1 MIELHRPLIWY
12 PCGFGE
18 LWHRMPSILKE
29 CHRGP
34 VAHIEKVVPE
44 RGIPDGGH
52 ERRAEHAVSL

>member
-1 MIELHRPLIWY
+1 
-12 PCGFGE
+12 
-18 LWHRMPSILKE
+18 
-29 CHRGP
+29 